1 MTKLVFP
8 RVAAIVLA
16 FGLGSLGGCT
26 PVAHDEA
33 PDVRPLQV
41 DELVGHWQ
49 YDSAGACI
57 YNAQGQLQ
65 NCFMNPLPPGAVL
78 TVGAARWTYS
88 GSVREEHGYARTG
101 RTLRVWRVVD
111 SALVR
116 KHYAPPQALGRALG
130 RPETQVIAQL
140 TPHRLVVV
148 DSATDEDGSI
158 MRVWRYH
165 YSR

>member
-1 MTKLVFP
+1 MTKVAFP
-8 RVAAIVLA
+8 YVAAGVLA
-16 FGLGSLGGCT
+16 PWFGFLSGCS

-33 PDVRPLQV
+33 PNARALPVA
-41 DELVGHWQ
+41 ELVGRWQ

-57 YNAQGQLQ
+57 YNAQGRVL
-65 NCFMNPLPPGAVL
+65 NCFMDPLPSGAVL
-78 TVGAARWTYS
+78 TVGAERWTYS
-88 GSVREEHGYARTG
+88 GSLREEHGYAWTG

-116 KHYAPPQALGRALG
+116 QHHAPPQELGQIVG
-130 RPETQVIAQL
+130 RPDTQVIAQL
-140 TPHRLVVV
+140 TPRRLVVV

-158 MRVWRYH
+158 TRVWRYY

>member
-8 RVAAIVLA
+8 HVTAGILA
-16 FGLGSLGGCT
+16 SWVGFLGGCS

-33 PDVRPLQV
+33 PDARALLE
-41 DELVGHWQ
+41 DELVGRWR

-57 YNAQGQLQ
+57 YNTQGRLL
-65 NCFMNPLPPGAVL
+65 NCFMDPLPPGAVL
-78 TVGAARWTYS
+78 TVGAERWTYS
-88 GSVREEHGYARTG
+88 GSVREEHGYARAG
-101 RTLRVWRVVD
+101 RTLRVWRMVD

-116 KHYAPPQALGRALG
+116 KHHAPPQELGRVVG
-130 RPETQVIAQL
+130 RPDTQVIAQL

-148 DSATDEDGSI
+148 DSATYEDGSI
-158 MRVWRYH
+158 TRVWRYY